1 MAASVAD
8 AEMEIAAAPTAEVA
22 AFRGVAAAGPTVA
35 ETAAAAGTAAAAVV
49 VVGTAAAG
57 TVAKT
62 VGAAGTIMGHRFGYR
77 NLAGGGTE
85 AAAVEAGGS

>member
-35 ETAAAAGTAAAAVV
+35 ETAAAAGTAAA
-49 VVGTAAAG
+49 G